1 MSIERQP
8 AKLATLNMR
17 SAVSEAQKNKVKV
30 NPQART
36 GLLSRDNVAETRAKT
51 KSQTKTESQKVL
63 EYMAAIR
70 EAMETE
76 TSSNKEKA

>member
-30 NPQART
+30 NPQSRT
-36 GLLSRDNVAETRAKT
+36 GLLSRDNAAEARAKT

-70 EAMETE
+70 EAMNTE
-76 TSSNKEKA
+76 TSGNEENA